1 MNASNES
8 LVKQSAVPLST
19 LGADALD
26 PLVPAPPPST
36 SPLSNSPWWSY
47 SRLLF
52 TWGNR
57 FIAANE
63 DFGEADLHPLPS
75 SFTADPLLARFDA
88 AWAAEVAHASVLAR
102 APRLWRVCLHVFA
115 YPVAVIGALGFVEI
129 GVKLAEAVFLG
140 LVVDYF
146 QSGST
151 SPALGFVWV
160 ALLAAVTALHAFLRH
175 HFGFLATTTSLQA
188 RTALSAMLYRK
199 AVVMAQ
205 PASAGLVVNLV
216 SNDLAPIE
224 PLCIHGHYLWIGPLE
239 TLACT
244 VLLYRALGWPSLF
257 GVLVIFAMIYQ
268 QAWFGSLF
276 GQFRHATVRWR
287 DARIRLMT
295 DLLQGVAVVKY
306 NAWQAPYARE
316 VERLRSHEMHA
327 LRRSGFMDAAIEGSF
342 FAFPLLISL
351 ATYGVDYLAGIPVSP
366 SQLYVSTALYSILR
380 LSLTTFMPKGIK
392 AASEFWVSSKRIAA
406 FLAEPELPVGDDV
419 SEKEAGVGPTITL
432 RDARF
437 AWPSTNFELRVAD
450 HTFPAGSLTCVI
462 GPVGAGKSALFNALL
477 GTMPS
482 PSPATAAPLAGRRV
496 GYAPQSAWLLDGTVA
511 ENITFGSPLDAA
523 WLAEVVDMCDLAR
536 DIARWPHG
544 LDTQVGVRS
553 LKLSGGQKARVALA
567 RAVYSRAAT
576 LLLDDPLAALDPT
589 VGRKLFDALRTSPR
603 LARTTRI
610 LATHQLQFAR
620 ECESILVVDRGE
632 VVAAGNWA
640 DLMAAATSAGERAS
654 PWMQY
659 LLQYNAESTTATT
672 AAGAATGPAR
682 VAGEKQAEEFVVE
695 DSEPAVAA
703 APEPESKAEVSAT
716 GSVTLSTY
724 VRFLITPTST
734 PLLLLFAL
742 LMVGGQVAGVMSD
755 WVLARWVRGS
765 PTAQSA
771 DTAAMSWF
779 LGLILG
785 GVTLGFARALLAYW
799 MLMSSSQDVSVRML
813 HAVLDAPMSWFATQ
827 PVGRILNR
835 FAKDMSQVDEQL
847 PSLVFNFAQV
857 LFLVVGAVVVIVV
870 VLPWVALV
878 VPFLAVLFL
887 YLRRKFVGASRNL
900 KRLEST
906 TRSPVYAHLSD
917 SLDALPVVRA
927 MHAQPLFAD
936 KFMALLDANAR
947 AALDLYG
954 CTRWLAVR
962 LDLILAAFIGVAGG
976 AAVLIAL
983 GGTLSPSLA
992 GLALS
997 YALQLNRLLQW
1008 MVRQSVECENMFVCV
1023 ERMLQ
1028 YCDLPREEIISLTAS
1043 EKEVVVVP
1051 NGWPRSSALEVRDMS
1066 LRYAADAPVVLDRW
1080 NLTFMP
1086 GERIGIVG
1094 RTGSGKSSFIQSL
1107 FAMYPVEGDFL
1118 LDGIPTSALGIPA
1131 LRRRLAIIPQDSTLF
1146 SGTVRLNLSPFGE
1159 HDDAALW
1166 RALDRAHLRDTVA
1179 AMPGGLDTRVDDAF
1193 SAGERQLLC
1202 LARALLRIA
1211 GGNGGAKVLCLDEM
1225 TAQVDQRSDELI
1237 QRALAEEEGLRDVLV
1252 LIIAHR
1258 IATVIDVDLTMVMV
1272 AAIVTLDK

>member
-8 LVKQSAVPLST
+8 LVEQSAVPLST
-19 LGADALD
+19 LGADVLD
-26 PLVPAPPPST
+26 PLVPASPPST

-52 TWGNR
+52 TWVNR
-57 FIAANE
+57 FIAADE

-75 SFTADPLLARFDA
+75 
-88 AWAAEVAHASVLAR
+88 
-102 APRLWRVCLHVFA
+102 LWRVCLHVFA

-175 HFGFLATTTSLQA
+175 HFGCLATTTSLQA

-244 VLLYRALGWPSLF
+244 VLLYRALWWPSLL

-268 QAWFGSLF
+268 QSWFGSLF
-276 GQFRHATVRWR
+276 GDFRRATVRWR

-316 VERLRSHEMHA
+316 VERLR
-327 LRRSGFMDAAIEGSF
+327 
-342 FAFPLLISL
+342 
-351 ATYGVDYLAGIPVSP
+351 
-366 SQLYVSTALYSILR
+366 QL
-380 LSLTTFMPKGIK
+380 PKGIK
-392 AASEFWVSSKRIAA
+392 AASEFCLSSTRIAA
-406 FLAEPELPVGDDV
+406 FLAEPELATGDDV
-419 SEKEAGVGPTITL
+419 ADGGSGVGPTITL
-432 RDARF
+432 RGARF
-437 AWPSTNFELRVAD
+437 AWPSTNFELCVAD
-450 HTFPAGSLTCVI
+450 HTFAAGSLTCVI

-482 PSPATAAPLAGRRV
+482 ATPTTAAPLAGRRV
-496 GYAPQSAWLLDGTVA
+496 GYAPQSAWLLDGTIA

-536 DIARWPHG
+536 DLARWPHG

-553 LKLSGGQKARVALA
+553 LKLSGRQKARMI
-567 RAVYSRAAT
+567 R
-576 LLLDDPLAALDPT
+576 LLRSVHPT

-620 ECESILVVDRGE
+620 KCESILVVDRGE

-640 DLMAAATSAGERAS
+640 DLMAAATSAGVRAS

-659 LLQYNAESTTATT
+659 LLQYDAESTTATS
-672 AAGAATGPAR
+672 AAGAAARPAR
-682 VAGEKQAEEFVVE
+682 VVGEKQAEEFTVE
-695 DSEPAVAA
+695 DDSVVTVAA
-703 APEPESKAEVSAT
+703 TKPESKADVSAT
-716 GSVTLSTY
+716 GSVALSTY

-734 PLLLLFAL
+734 PLLLLFAV
-742 LMVGGQVAGVMSD
+742 LMVGGQVAGVMAD
-755 WVLARWVRGS
+755 W
-765 PTAQSA
+765 
-771 DTAAMSWF
+771 
-779 LGLILG
+779 
-785 GVTLGFARALLAYW
+785 
-799 MLMSSSQDVSVRML
+799 DVSVRML

-887 YLRRKFVGASRNL
+887 NLRRKFVGASRNL

-997 YALQLNRLLQW
+997 YALQLNLLLQW

-1023 ERMLQ
+1023 ERMLR
-1028 YCDLPREEIISLTAS
+1028 YCDLPREEIISLTAP
-1043 EKEVVVVP
+1043 KDEVV
-1051 NGWPRSSALEVRDMS
+1051 M
-1066 LRYAADAPVVLDRW
+1066 
-1080 NLTFMP
+1080 
-1086 GERIGIVG
+1086 
-1094 RTGSGKSSFIQSL
+1094 
-1107 FAMYPVEGDFL
+1107 
-1118 LDGIPTSALGIPA
+1118 
-1131 LRRRLAIIPQDSTLF
+1131 
-1146 SGTVRLNLSPFGE
+1146 
-1159 HDDAALW
+1159 
-1166 RALDRAHLRDTVA
+1166 
-1179 AMPGGLDTRVDDAF
+1179 
-1193 SAGERQLLC
+1193 
-1202 LARALLRIA
+1202 
-1211 GGNGGAKVLCLDEM
+1211 VLCLDEM

-1258 IATVIDVDLTMVMV
+1258 IATVIDVDRVLSIEAGKVVEFDYPHVLLQKAEGDGLFARMV
-1272 AAIVTLDK
+1272 ADTGNEAAAQLRARARASWERKYGAKE